1 MSRVDSSGREDVD
14 VEASSLTGKVVG
26 RAERMATLQ
35 GNAIRIQEED
45 GTQVEEE
52 EDTEVEETMV
62 EAEEVSEEEEDIMQ

>member
-1 MSRVDSSGREDVD
+1 M
-14 VEASSLTGKVVG
+14 EASSLTGKVVG
-26 RAERMATLQ
+26 RAERMAILQ